1 MLLSAWRLVLW
12 PAYRR
17 EVVAVLSEV
26 VVTCHV
32 RGNSL
37 EGYTKRSG
45 RNRGRSPRYIDEV
58 QLSGRQYLVITM
70 IIIKASCDYDDDY
83 QGTVLQTVSP
93 CHITPG
99 QCPGLRS
106 LRLVQPSRLTDA

>member
-1 MLLSAWRLVLW
+1 MLLSAGRLVLW
-12 PAYRR
+12 PIYRR

-45 RNRGRSPRYIDEV
+45 RNRGRSPRVVVRI
-58 QLSGRQYLVITM
+58 QLPERQYLVTSPLM
-70 IIIKASCDYDDDY
+70 ARYCLTDSCHCVYNP
-83 QGTVLQTVSP
+83 GTVSRCSSP
-93 CHITPG
+93 SG
-99 QCPGLRS
+99 QIASESERY
-106 LRLVQPSRLTDA
+106 A

>member
-1 MLLSAWRLVLW
+1 MLLSAGRLVLW
-12 PAYRR
+12 PIYRR

-45 RNRGRSPRYIDEV
+45 RNRGRSPR
-58 QLSGRQYLVITM
+58 
-70 IIIKASCDYDDDY
+70 
-83 QGTVLQTVSP
+83 
-93 CHITPG
+93 
-99 QCPGLRS
+99 
-106 LRLVQPSRLTDA
+106 